1 MIEMFAQEFFIKAL
15 IVGIL
20 IGFSSSYFSAFVV
33 QRKLSFIG
41 SGLSHAAFGGVAL
54 GLLLNIE
61 PLYIAMP
68 FTLIVS
74 ILIFYLDNK
83 TKLSTDTIIGVVF
96 SFAVAMGIIFL
107 ALKESYSQDAYAY
120 LFGSILTVN
129 TMDIIISGVLFI
141 LTLLSF
147 FLFWERWAYSTF
159 DSELARAELLP
170 VDKDNYIFAGIL
182 GLIIALAIKIVGI
195 ILISAFLVIPG
206 ATAKL
211 ISKTFFK
218 LTINSIIIG
227 ISTIVAGLVLSYEM
241 DLPSGALIIIIQSFL
256 FLFVTILSKFK

>member
-1 MIEMFAQEFFIKAL
+1 MEMFAQEFFVRAL

-20 IGFSSSYFSAFVV
+20 IGISSSYFSAFVV

-54 GLLLNIE
+54 GLFLNIE
-61 PLYIAMP
+61 PLFIAMP

-74 ILIFYLDNK
+74 VLIFFLNNK

-96 SFAVAMGIIFL
+96 SFAVAMGIILL
-107 ALKESYSQDAYAY
+107 ALKDSYSQDAYAY
-120 LFGSILTVN
+120 LFGSILTVS
-129 TMDIIISGVLFI
+129 TADIIISSVLVI

-147 FLFWERWAYSTF
+147 VFYWERWAYSTF
-159 DSELARAELLP
+159 DSELAKAELLP
-170 VDKDNYIFAGIL
+170 VERDDYIFAGIL

-206 ATAKL
+206 AAAKM
-211 ISKTFFK
+211 ISGTFIK

-227 ISTIVAGLVLSYEM
+227 ISTILAGLLLSYQM
-241 DLPSGALIIIIQSFL
+241 DLPSGALIIIIQSIL
-256 FLFVTILSKFK
+256 FLIVTIYSKIE

>member
-1 MIEMFAQEFFIKAL
+1 MEMFAQEFFIKAL

-20 IGFSSSYFSAFVV
+20 IGISSSYFSAFVV

-54 GLLLNIE
+54 GLFLNIE

-74 ILIFYLDNK
+74 VLIFYLNNK

-96 SFAVAMGIIFL
+96 SFAVAMGIIML
-107 ALKESYSQDAYAY
+107 ALKDSYSQDAYAY
-120 LFGSILTVN
+120 LFGSILTVSN
-129 TMDIIISGVLFI
+129 ADIIISAILLI
-141 LTLLSF
+141 LTVLSF
-147 FLFWERWAYSTF
+147 IFYWERWSYATF
-159 DSELARAELLP
+159 DSELAKAEMLP
-170 VDKDNYIFAGIL
+170 VEKDDYIFAGIL

-206 ATAKL
+206 AAAKM
-211 ISKTFFK
+211 ISGTFIK

-227 ISTIVAGLVLSYEM
+227 VTTIVGGLLLSYQL
-241 DLPSGALIIIIQSFL
+241 DLPSGATIIIIQSIL
-256 FLFVTILSKFK
+256 FLIVTIINKIK

>member
-1 MIEMFAQEFFIKAL
+1 MEMFAQEFFVRAL

-20 IGFSSSYFSAFVV
+20 IGISSSYFSAFVV

-54 GLLLNIE
+54 GLFLNIE
-61 PLYIAMP
+61 PLFIAMP

-74 ILIFYLDNK
+74 ILIFYLNNK

-96 SFAVAMGIIFL
+96 SFAVAMGIILL
-107 ALKESYSQDAYAY
+107 ALKDSYSQDAYAY
-120 LFGSILTVN
+120 LFGSILTVSN
-129 TMDIIISGVLFI
+129 ADIVVSAILLIITIFSFI
-141 LTLLSF
+141 F
-147 FLFWERWAYSTF
+147 FWERWAYTTF
-159 DSELARAELLP
+159 DSELAKAELLP
-170 VDKDNYIFAGIL
+170 VEMDDYIFAGIL

-206 ATAKL
+206 ATAKM
-211 ISKTFFK
+211 ISGTFIK

-227 ISTIVAGLVLSYEM
+227 ITTIIAGLLLSYQM
-241 DLPSGALIIIIQSFL
+241 DLPSGALIIIIQSIL
-256 FLFVTILSKFK
+256 FLIVTIISKIK

>member
-1 MIEMFAQEFFIKAL
+1 MEMFAQDFFVRAL

-20 IGFSSSYFSAFVV
+20 IGISSSYFSAFVV

-54 GLLLNIE
+54 GLFLNIE

-74 ILIFYLDNK
+74 ILIFYLNNK

-96 SFAVAMGIIFL
+96 SFAVAMGIILL
-107 ALKESYSQDAYAY
+107 ALKDSYSQDAYAY
-120 LFGSILTVN
+120 LFGSILTVSN
-129 TMDIIISGVLFI
+129 ADIVISAILLIITIFSFI
-141 LTLLSF
+141 F
-147 FLFWERWAYSTF
+147 FWERWAYATF
-159 DSELARAELLP
+159 DSELAKAELMP
-170 VDKDNYIFAGIL
+170 VEMDDYIFAGIL

-206 ATAKL
+206 ATAKM
-211 ISKTFFK
+211 ISGTFIK

-227 ISTIVAGLVLSYEM
+227 ISTIITGLLLSYQM
-241 DLPSGALIIIIQSFL
+241 DLPSGALIIIIQSIL
-256 FLFVTILSKFK
+256 FLIVTIISKIK

>member
-1 MIEMFAQEFFIKAL
+1 MEMFAQEFFVRAL
-15 IVGIL
+15 LVGIL

-54 GLLLNIE
+54 GLFLNIE

-74 ILIFYLDNK
+74 ILIFYLNNK

-96 SFAVAMGIIFL
+96 SFAVAMGIILL

-120 LFGSILTVN
+120 LFGSILTVSDA
-129 TMDIIISGVLFI
+129 DIIISSVLLI

-147 FLFWERWAYSTF
+147 VFYWERWAYSTF

-170 VDKDNYIFAGIL
+170 VERDNYIFAGIL

-206 ATAKL
+206 AAAKM
-211 ISKTFFK
+211 ISGTFIK

-227 ISTIVAGLVLSYEM
+227 ISTILAGLLLSYQM
-241 DLPSGALIIIIQSFL
+241 DLPSGALIIIIQSIL
-256 FLFVTILSKFK
+256 FLIVTIYSKIK